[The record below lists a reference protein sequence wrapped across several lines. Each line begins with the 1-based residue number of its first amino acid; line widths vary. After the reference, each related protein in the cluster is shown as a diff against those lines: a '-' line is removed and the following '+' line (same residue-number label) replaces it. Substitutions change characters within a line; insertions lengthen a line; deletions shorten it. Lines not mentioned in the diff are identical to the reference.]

1 MLSCFPPRPS
11 HPFVI
16 IVLDFEESV
25 FQSNATSSFIT
36 GSSFSLPVLSFLPA
50 TNTNKFCLY
59 TIISSCFHIAPPRPF
74 VCAKNPPVYCSFM
87 MIKGKPCKVL
97 SISVSKT
104 GKHGHAKC
112 NFVATDI
119 FTGKK
124 YEDMIPSTH
133 GTTVPV
139 VNRSDWEI
147 IDIGEDDG
155 ELTLMDEA
163 GNQKT
168 DLNLPT
174 YPEEMA
180 DQIREAWNGG
190 ENTVVV
196 TVQAAVGI
204 EQVIS
209 FKKESS

>member
-1 MLSCFPPRPS
+1 
-11 HPFVI
+11 
-16 IVLDFEESV
+16 
-25 FQSNATSSFIT
+25 
-36 GSSFSLPVLSFLPA
+36 
-50 TNTNKFCLY
+50 
-59 TIISSCFHIAPPRPF
+59 
-74 VCAKNPPVYCSFM
+74 

-112 NFVATDI
+112 NFLAVDI

-124 YEDMIPSTH
+124 LEDMVPSTH

-139 VNRSDWEI
+139 VKRSEWEI
-147 IDIGEDDG
+147 IDIDGE
-155 ELTLMDEA
+155 ELTLMDEG

-174 YPEEMA
+174 VPDGFGDEIA
-180 DQIREAWNGG
+180 NAWNGG
-190 ENTVVV
+190 ENSVMV

-204 EQVIS
+204 EQVIAY
-209 FKKESS
+209 KKESN

>member
-1 MLSCFPPRPS
+1 MSDDDGDYE
-11 HPFVI
+11 I
-16 IVLDFEESV
+16 EVLEAAGS
-25 FQSNATSSFIT
+25 ATIPMEA
-36 GSSFSLPVLSFLPA
+36 GQI
-50 TNTNKFCLY
+50 KKGG
-59 TIISSCFHIAPPRPF
+59 H
-74 VCAKNPPVYCSFM
+74 M

-112 NFVATDI
+112 NFLATDI

-124 YEDMIPSTH
+124 LEDMIPSSH
-133 GTTVPV
+133 GTTVPIV
-139 VNRSDWEI
+139 VRTDWEL
-147 IDIGEDDG
+147 IDIDDEDCI
-155 ELTLMDEA
+155 TLMDEG

-174 YPEEMA
+174 VPDNMA
-180 DQIREAWNGG
+180 RDIKEAWANGD
-190 ENTVVV
+190 NVVQV

-209 FKKESS
+209 FKKEA

>member
-1 MLSCFPPRPS
+1 
-11 HPFVI
+11 
-16 IVLDFEESV
+16 
-25 FQSNATSSFIT
+25 
-36 GSSFSLPVLSFLPA
+36 
-50 TNTNKFCLY
+50 
-59 TIISSCFHIAPPRPF
+59 
-74 VCAKNPPVYCSFM
+74 M

-124 YEDMIPSTH
+124 LEDMIPSTH
-133 GTTVPV
+133 GTTVPI
-139 VNRSDWEI
+139 VNRSDWEV
-147 IDIGEDDG
+147 IDIDG
-155 ELTLMDEA
+155 DELTLMDEG

-174 YPEEMA
+174 FPEDMA
-180 DQIREAWNGG
+180 DGIRDAWDGG
-190 ENTVVV
+190 ENSVIV

-204 EQVIS
+204 EQIVAY
-209 FKKESS
+209 KKASD